1 MLVEGLGPW
10 RDNLREAPYEG
21 APMTGFFIA
30 IGLFLAVVLV
40 IGIRHD
46 RRQRGLGSMSG
57 TGTSD
62 RTRLDNQ
69 TRADKWGGP
78 GH

>member
-1 MLVEGLGPW
+1 
-10 RDNLREAPYEG
+10 
-21 APMTGFFIA
+21 MTGFFIA
-30 IGLFLAVVLV
+30 VGLFLAVVLV

-46 RRQRGLGSMSG
+46 RRQRRLGPTSG
-57 TGTSD
+57 TGTSG

-69 TRADKWGGP
+69 TQADKWGGP